1 MESPKIAL
9 SARTMTRP
17 SIGDTLRAGGSATL
31 TLRQQRLA
39 TPSGGGDGSAAW
51 TLERPGNWDAERVPG
66 KVGGRASG
74 FSGVLPFSAGD
85 DRSFG
90 NALATV
96 KGLPPCAAVRPME
109 AFQDLAPEERFL
121 SSYQHSFCD
130 SAGQRAAGGQREQQ
144 KQKQALPITR
154 GRGGQK
160 GSDCV
165 TMPRRHMPAAMHP
178 KEPPRNVPQYQHHT
192 SLVIT

>member
-1 MESPKIAL
+1 
-9 SARTMTRP
+9 
-17 SIGDTLRAGGSATL
+17 
-31 TLRQQRLA
+31 
-39 TPSGGGDGSAAW
+39 
-51 TLERPGNWDAERVPG
+51 
-66 KVGGRASG
+66 
-74 FSGVLPFSAGD
+74 
-85 DRSFG
+85 
-90 NALATV
+90 
-96 KGLPPCAAVRPME
+96 ME